1 MSNQIKKPASLLNN
15 VVDAAP
21 VVKRKPL
28 GREANEVMV
37 NLAVYELAKEMNV
50 VFFRCTTKNVDRKI
64 AQQLDQYN
72 YVANYG
78 GRYPK
83 IYDLPLT
90 DDGRSY
96 VQSKFAK
103 EIGVE
108 VAWLKWG
115 QALDLAW
122 ENAAKTIEATARRK
136 FPKTEINVSAQF
148 IPYTVY
154 DKCLSVRIYPE
165 KERVYTIRY
174 DSGDKRYAI
183 EFNGALKITSDNTAV
198 FAKEFN
204 KMAELLTLVEQ
215 TVVMEPDIQ
224 DFLPQPESEETN
236 EKAE

>member
-1 MSNQIKKPASLLNN
+1 MSNQIKRPASLLNN

-83 IYDLPLT
+83 INDLLLT
-90 DDGRSY
+90 DAGRSY

-103 EIGVE
+103 EIAVE

-115 QALDLAW
+115 QALNLAW
-122 ENAAKTIEATARRK
+122 ENAAKTIEAAARRK
-136 FPKTEINVSAQF
+136 FSKAGISANEQF
-148 IPYTVY
+148 VPYTVY
-154 DKCLSVRIYPE
+154 EKCFSVRVCPE
-165 KERVYTIRY
+165 KMREYIIHYDYTHKHY
-174 DSGDKRYAI
+174 FI
-183 EFNGALKITSDNTAV
+183 EFNGSLKITSENTAT
-198 FAKEFN
+198 FMKEFA

-224 DFLPQPESEETN
+224 DFLPQPENEETN